1 MKCGMRMAGA
11 VGVGYVLGR
20 TRKMKLALMLAGVG
34 LSGRGGPQ
42 AVMER
47 TTSAVASS
55 PEFAKIAETVRGE
68 LLDAARA
75 AAVTAASNRI
85 DSLNARLQRHGDL
98 GPEAGDDASDEDTG
112 DEYEP
117 PENEHAEDEPAHDE
131 PIEDDE
137 PAGSAP
143 RTRRTATRARP
154 PASGARRPTGQRRT
168 RTTTRTTTPAAARRR
183 DDSGEPATG
192 NAPVRRTGR

>member
-20 TRKMKLALMLAGVG
+20 TRKMKFALMLAGVG

-42 AVMER
+42 ALLER
-47 TTSAVASS
+47 TTSAVGSS
-55 PEFAKIAETVRGE
+55 PELAKITEAVRGE

-85 DSLNARLQRHGDL
+85 DSLNARLQRHGDIGAEL
-98 GPEAGDDASDEDTG
+98 GGVLPDQDTG

-117 PENEHAEDEPAHDE
+117 VDADEQADADESAEPA
-131 PIEDDE
+131 PKSRT
-137 PAGSAP
+137 SA
-143 RTRRTATRARP
+143 RTRSSASVSRGRTGERRVRTPAR
-154 PASGARRPTGQRRT
+154 
-168 RTTTRTTTPAAARRR
+168 AAARTSRR
-183 DDSGEPATG
+183 RTDAAGPAADD
-192 NAPVRRTGR
+192 APVRRTRR

>member
-42 AVMER
+42 AVLER
-47 TTSAVASS
+47 TTSAVSSS
-55 PEFAKIAETVRGE
+55 PEFTKIAETVRGE

-85 DSLNARLQRHGDL
+85 DSLNTRLQRHGDL
-98 GPEAGDDASDEDTG
+98 GRELGDAAPDLDTE

-117 PENEHAEDEPAHDE
+117 PEDEPA
-131 PIEDDE
+131 EDGE
-137 PAGSAP
+137 PAEPAP
-143 RTRRTATRARP
+143 DKSRTATRARP
-154 PASGARRPTGQRRT
+154 AATRRSGERRAR
-168 RTTTRTTTPAAARRR
+168 TPARATASAASRRG
-183 DDSGEPATG
+183 DDAGGTATRA
-192 NAPVRRTGR
+192 APVRRTRR

>member
-42 AVMER
+42 AVLER
-47 TTSAVASS
+47 TTSAVSSS

-68 LLDAARA
+68 LVDAARA

-85 DSLNARLQRHGDL
+85 DSLNTRLQRHGDI
-98 GPEAGDDASDEDTG
+98 GPAAGNDISDEDTG

-117 PENEHAEDEPAHDE
+117 PENEHAENEPDHNAPD
-131 PIEDDE
+131 
-137 PAGSAP
+137 GSAP
-143 RTRRTATRARP
+143 STSRTTARARP
-154 PASGARRPTGQRRT
+154 PASAARRPAGQRRA
-168 RTTTRTTTPAAARRR
+168 RTPARTATPAGARRR

-192 NAPVRRTGR
+192 NAPVRRTRR